1 MDLNGNII
9 NNKKINNMSIKKW
22 VVSQLDCL
30 PEDGN
35 LKDFVVV
42 CHWRRQATE
51 IVGDKEYNAD
61 VYSTQSFS
69 SEDVANFIPYEDL
82 TFDIVCGWL
91 ESSMD
96 VAAIDANL
104 DTQIANLISPPIISP
119 PLPWAPVVITSD
131 GNVGMANI
139 NPTTKLEI

>member
-1 MDLNGNII
+1 
-9 NNKKINNMSIKKW
+9 MSIKNW

-30 PEDGN
+30 PQDGE

-42 CHWRRQATE
+42 CHWRRQAHE
-51 IVGDKEYNAD
+51 VVDGKEYTAD

-69 SEDVANFIPYEDL
+69 PENVENFIPYEEL
-82 TFDIVCGWL
+82 TFEIVCGWL

-104 DTQIANLISPPIISP
+104 DTQIANLINPPIVSP
-119 PLPWAPVVITSD
+119 PLPWAP
-131 GNVGMANI
+131 A
-139 NPTTKLEI
+139 PTPEPTPEPEA